1 MKSHISGA
9 SPLIQ
14 IKAQVQAGHA
24 SLRIML
30 DDLDRQLSRSESSS
44 MEQSVRAGLSDSV
57 WSLFLALDE
66 HLNMEEHDLLP
77 HLREAGGIAAIER
90 IREEHHEQR
99 TVLLAMV
106 DKCEAA
112 PTPTAKIVADVRSL
126 VESLRKDMDREDL
139 EIDRLA
145 AAPFVPTAHV

>member
-1 MKSHISGA
+1 MKTDISGA
-9 SPLIQ
+9 SSLIQ

-24 SLRIML
+24 DLRLML
-30 DDLDRQLSRSESSS
+30 DDLDRQLSGSESSS
-44 MEQSVRAGLSDSV
+44 TEQSVRAGLSDAV
-57 WSLFLALDE
+57 WSLFLALDA

-77 HLREAGGIAAIER
+77 HLREAGGVAAIER

-112 PTPTAKIVADVRSL
+112 TTPTAKIVADVRLL

-145 AAPFVPTAHV
+145 AAPFVSTANV